1 MSTRFILRLEGT
13 IVCLSA
19 IAGYA
24 VLDASWT
31 LFLILLLVP
40 DLFMIGYLGGP
51 RVGAFLY
58 NLGHTYAGPILLG
71 AAAAVLSSALAGA
84 VTLIWT
90 AHIGMDRALGFGLK
104 HPTAFQDTHLSPQSP
119 PSLTSSRPP
128 LPARRRT

>member
-1 MSTRFILRLEGT
+1 VSTRFILRLEGT
-13 IVCLSA
+13 FVCGGA

-31 LFLILLLVP
+31 LFLILLLAP
-40 DLFMIGYLGGP
+40 DLFMIGYLGGL

-71 AAAAVLSSALAGA
+71 AAAAILSSALAGA
-84 VTLIWT
+84 VALIWT

-119 PSLTSSRPP
+119 PTPTSSSP